1 MADTTGASFDRA
13 ALRARLAHVAHW
25 LAVGVAVA
33 MPWSI
38 SISQILTVAWL
49 AALIPTL
56 DLASVRR

>member
-1 MADTTGASFDRA
+1 MADTITATLSGFD
-13 ALRARLAHVAHW
+13 RARLARLADW

-49 AALIPTL
+49 IALIPAI
-56 DLASVRR
+56 DLA